1 MSVAEVMAE
10 IKKDII
16 FYEESGGGVTFSGGG
31 EVFLQDNFL
40 IMLLEECRK
49 SDINTCIDTTGF
61 ASEAVLRRA
70 LPLTDTF
77 LFDIKL
83 IDDEAHKKILRCF
96 E

>member
-1 MSVAEVMAE
+1 MRNQAV
-10 IKKDII
+10 
-16 FYEESGGGVTFSGGG
+16 ESHSQGEKFSYRIT
-31 EVFLQDNFL
+31 FL

-83 IDDEAHKKILRCF
+83 IDDEAHKKNTAVFRINVF
-96 E
+96 